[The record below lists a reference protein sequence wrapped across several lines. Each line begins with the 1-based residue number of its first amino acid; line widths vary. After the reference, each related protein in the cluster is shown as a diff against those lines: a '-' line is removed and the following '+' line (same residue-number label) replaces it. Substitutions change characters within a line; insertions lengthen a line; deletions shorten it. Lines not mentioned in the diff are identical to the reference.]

1 MFNILNL
8 DPLEFEKF
16 CMDFMEKKLNTKFKR
31 FGPGKDDGI
40 DLISL
45 DGKIICQCKRY
56 KDSLNLKTVCQ
67 NEYNKIKNTEFEKY
81 YLLTTAELGKKIV
94 ENIYEIFHEYM
105 DDYSYIIGKTDID
118 DFLSDTNN
126 IDVLKKNHKLWLS
139 SSIVLDLYLNRYSD
153 AISKVII
160 NDFENETKFFVETK
174 AYYNAVDIINSNGI
188 ILFVG
193 DPGIGKTI
201 TSKMLIRYLLANNKD
216 YKLTTVSN
224 NDLSKLI
231 ESVHQNDDPEII
243 FLDDFLG
250 QTSLSLD
257 DKLINDLKNLLKLTT
272 IFNNKKVIL
281 NSRITI
287 LNKAKHEKEEFE
299 KLLDEIGIKECL
311 IDVNDLSQ
319 LDRARILYNLMYHNG
334 VTKESFNTIKKDNNY
349 NLIINHKSF
358 NTRIIEM
365 CCKRSNRVA
374 SENFFNYIIES
385 LNNPKDIWKSE
396 FERIET
402 CDVVLMYQLYT
413 LGNNYIPVDC
423 LHKSVTNYLCNSNS
437 EVEKYSFED
446 SINRLSKSLI
456 GIAILGKKK
465 YISVLNPSINDYI
478 QNYLLDNL
486 AELKKIYDNALYI
499 EQIDKIVNI
508 LPSILEDKIEGF
520 EKLIAYNQYNSFMS
534 NQYLDKKK
542 KINFILKNKYFDKNL
557 INYISDLFNIDI
569 GGNYLIKM
577 AMDEKIREYY
587 NLEEK
592 LSNMDLVSKR
602 FCDADYDYIEELFD
616 YYSTQKIPLTI
627 IEESLEEIYVN
638 ALEQKLTI
646 IGEEYAKELINE
658 ASADEKFVGEI
669 EEIEVNSDFVYELR
683 TQVEDEIKSQSFEL
697 INLIKE
703 KGYEMEN
710 IKIDVDIIIDNI
722 CIEML
727 LDDDLTSF
735 LKDLAV
741 ENMEYDYSD
750 MGARDTITIDDIFNQ
765 EYDIIN

>member
-56 KDSLNLKTVCQ
+56 KDSSNLKTVCQ

-334 VTKESFNTIKKDNNY
+334 VTKKSFNTIKKDNNY

-374 SENFFNYIIES
+374 SENFLNYIIES

-478 QNYLLDNL
+478 QNYLLDNM

-542 KINFILKNKYFDKNL
+542 KINFILKNKYFDMLTMIYLLFYLMGGVSLGAAIYYFTYNCGNAGLFGKMISIFSVANVIGLIAAPMLVKKLKNIRIL
-557 INYISDLFNIDI
+557 NVGCFILNVIVRAI
-569 GGNYLIKM
+569 YLIFVM
-577 AMDEKIREYY
+577 QGNAPVVVWMYG
-587 NLEEK
+587 
-592 LSNMDLVSKR
+592 LVSLTCCTLGGTFNALVSEASEYTYLKTGKR
-602 FCDADYDYIEELFD
+602 MDGSMYSCTSFGMKVGNGLGSAISGWLLAASHYDATAAVQSASCTNMLSFMFAG
-616 YYSTQKIPLTI
+616 IPLI
-627 IEESLEEIYVN
+627 ITVIILILYYKLDVEKVN
-638 ALEQKLTI
+638 QKLR
-646 IGEEYAKELINE
+646 
-658 ASADEKFVGEI
+658 S
-669 EEIEVNSDFVYELR
+669 
-683 TQVEDEIKSQSFEL
+683 
-697 INLIKE
+697 
-703 KGYEMEN
+703 EN
-710 IKIDVDIIIDNI
+710 
-722 CIEML
+722 
-727 LDDDLTSF
+727 
-735 LKDLAV
+735 
-741 ENMEYDYSD
+741 
-750 MGARDTITIDDIFNQ
+750 
-765 EYDIIN
+765 

>member
-56 KDSLNLKTVCQ
+56 KDSSNLKTVCQ

-201 TSKMLIRYLLANNKD
+201 TSKMLIRYILANNKD

-334 VTKESFNTIKKDNNY
+334 VTKKSFNTIKKDNNY

-374 SENFFNYIIES
+374 SENFLNYIIES

-478 QNYLLDNL
+478 QNYLLDNM

-577 AMDEKIREYY
+577 AMDEEIREYY

-638 ALEQKLTI
+638 ALEQKLAI

-683 TQVEDEIKSQSFEL
+683 TQVEDEINSQSFEL

-722 CIEML
+722 CIERL

-741 ENMEYDYSD
+741 ENMEYDYLD

>member
-56 KDSLNLKTVCQ
+56 KDSSNLKTVCQ

-334 VTKESFNTIKKDNNY
+334 VTKKSFNTIKKDNNY

-374 SENFFNYIIES
+374 SENFLNYIIES

-478 QNYLLDNL
+478 QNYLLDNM

-577 AMDEKIREYY
+577 AMDEEIREYY

-638 ALEQKLTI
+638 ALEQKLAI

-669 EEIEVNSDFVYELR
+669 
-683 TQVEDEIKSQSFEL
+683 
-697 INLIKE
+697 
-703 KGYEMEN
+703 
-710 IKIDVDIIIDNI
+710 
-722 CIEML
+722 
-727 LDDDLTSF
+727 
-735 LKDLAV
+735 
-741 ENMEYDYSD
+741 
-750 MGARDTITIDDIFNQ
+750 
-765 EYDIIN
+765 

>member
-56 KDSLNLKTVCQ
+56 KDSSNLKTVCQ

-105 DDYSYIIGKTDID
+105 DDCSYIIGKTDID

-334 VTKESFNTIKKDNNY
+334 VTKKSFNTIKKDNNY

-478 QNYLLDNL
+478 QNYLLDNM

-577 AMDEKIREYY
+577 AMDEEIREYY

-638 ALEQKLTI
+638 ALEQKLAI

-683 TQVEDEIKSQSFEL
+683 TQVEDEINSQSFEL

-722 CIEML
+722 CIERL

-741 ENMEYDYSD
+741 ENMEYDYLD

>member
-334 VTKESFNTIKKDNNY
+334 VTKKSFNTIKKDNNY

-478 QNYLLDNL
+478 QNYLLDNM

-508 LPSILEDKIEGF
+508 LPSILEDKIKNF

-534 NQYLDKKK
+534 NKYLDKKK
-542 KINFILKNKYFDKNL
+542 KINFILKNKYFDKKI

-616 YYSTQKIPLTI
+616 YYLTQKIPLTI

-750 MGARDTITIDDIFNQ
+750 IGERDTITIDDIFNQ

>member
-31 FGPGKDDGI
+31 FVPGKDDGI

-56 KDSLNLKTVCQ
+56 KDSSNLKTVCQ

-334 VTKESFNTIKKDNNY
+334 VTKKSFNTIKKDNNY

-374 SENFFNYIIES
+374 SENFLNYIIES

-478 QNYLLDNL
+478 QNYLLDNM

-577 AMDEKIREYY
+577 AMDEEIREYY

-638 ALEQKLTI
+638 ALEQKLAI

-683 TQVEDEIKSQSFEL
+683 TQVEDEINSQSFEL

-722 CIEML
+722 CIERL

-741 ENMEYDYSD
+741 ENMEYDYLD

>member
-56 KDSLNLKTVCQ
+56 KDSSNLKTVCQ

-105 DDYSYIIGKTDID
+105 DDCSYIIGKTDID

-334 VTKESFNTIKKDNNY
+334 VTKKSFNTIKKDNNY

-478 QNYLLDNL
+478 QNYLLDNM

-577 AMDEKIREYY
+577 AMDEEIREYY

-602 FCDADYDYIEELFD
+602 FCDADYDYIEELLD

-638 ALEQKLTI
+638 ALEQKLAI

-683 TQVEDEIKSQSFEL
+683 TQVEDEINSQSFEL

-722 CIEML
+722 CIERL

-741 ENMEYDYSD
+741 ENMEYDYLD

>member
-56 KDSLNLKTVCQ
+56 KDSSNLKTVCQ

-105 DDYSYIIGKTDID
+105 DDCSYIIGKTDID

-319 LDRARILYNLMYHNG
+319 LDRARILYNLMYHNS
-334 VTKESFNTIKKDNNY
+334 VTKKSFNTIKKDNNY

-478 QNYLLDNL
+478 QNYLLDNM

-577 AMDEKIREYY
+577 AMDEEIREYY

-638 ALEQKLTI
+638 ALEQKLAI

-683 TQVEDEIKSQSFEL
+683 TQVEDEINSQSFEL

-722 CIEML
+722 CIERL

-741 ENMEYDYSD
+741 ENMEYDYLD

>member
-8 DPLEFEKF
+8 DPLEFEKV

-56 KDSLNLKTVCQ
+56 KDSSNLKTVCQ

-334 VTKESFNTIKKDNNY
+334 VTKKSFNTIKKDNNY

-374 SENFFNYIIES
+374 SENFLNYIIES

-478 QNYLLDNL
+478 QNYLLDNM

-577 AMDEKIREYY
+577 AMDEEIREYY

-638 ALEQKLTI
+638 ALEQKLAI

-683 TQVEDEIKSQSFEL
+683 TQVEDEINSQSFEL

-722 CIEML
+722 CIERL

-741 ENMEYDYSD
+741 ENMEYDYLD

>member
-56 KDSLNLKTVCQ
+56 KDSSNLKTVCQ

-105 DDYSYIIGKTDID
+105 DDCSYIIGKTDID

-334 VTKESFNTIKKDNNY
+334 VTKKSFNNIKKDNNY

-478 QNYLLDNL
+478 QNYLLDNM

-577 AMDEKIREYY
+577 AMDEEIREYY

-638 ALEQKLTI
+638 ALEQKLAI

-683 TQVEDEIKSQSFEL
+683 TQVEDEINSQSFEL

-722 CIEML
+722 CIERL

-741 ENMEYDYSD
+741 ENMEYDYLD

>member
-1 MFNILNL
+1 MEVMKMFNILNL

-56 KDSLNLKTVCQ
+56 KDSSNLKTVCQ

-257 DKLINDLKNLLKLTT
+257 DKLINDLKNLLM
-272 IFNNKKVIL
+272 
-281 NSRITI
+281 R
-287 LNKAKHEKEEFE
+287 
-299 KLLDEIGIKECL
+299 
-311 IDVNDLSQ
+311 
-319 LDRARILYNLMYHNG
+319 
-334 VTKESFNTIKKDNNY
+334 
-349 NLIINHKSF
+349 HK
-358 NTRIIEM
+358 
-365 CCKRSNRVA
+365 
-374 SENFFNYIIES
+374 
-385 LNNPKDIWKSE
+385 
-396 FERIET
+396 
-402 CDVVLMYQLYT
+402 
-413 LGNNYIPVDC
+413 
-423 LHKSVTNYLCNSNS
+423 
-437 EVEKYSFED
+437 
-446 SINRLSKSLI
+446 INR
-456 GIAILGKKK
+456 
-465 YISVLNPSINDYI
+465 
-478 QNYLLDNL
+478 
-486 AELKKIYDNALYI
+486 
-499 EQIDKIVNI
+499 
-508 LPSILEDKIEGF
+508 
-520 EKLIAYNQYNSFMS
+520 
-534 NQYLDKKK
+534 
-542 KINFILKNKYFDKNL
+542 
-557 INYISDLFNIDI
+557 
-569 GGNYLIKM
+569 
-577 AMDEKIREYY
+577 
-587 NLEEK
+587 
-592 LSNMDLVSKR
+592 
-602 FCDADYDYIEELFD
+602 
-616 YYSTQKIPLTI
+616 
-627 IEESLEEIYVN
+627 
-638 ALEQKLTI
+638 
-646 IGEEYAKELINE
+646 
-658 ASADEKFVGEI
+658 
-669 EEIEVNSDFVYELR
+669 
-683 TQVEDEIKSQSFEL
+683 
-697 INLIKE
+697 
-703 KGYEMEN
+703 
-710 IKIDVDIIIDNI
+710 
-722 CIEML
+722 
-727 LDDDLTSF
+727 
-735 LKDLAV
+735 
-741 ENMEYDYSD
+741 
-750 MGARDTITIDDIFNQ
+750 
-765 EYDIIN
+765 

>member
-56 KDSLNLKTVCQ
+56 KDSSNLKTVCQ

-319 LDRARILYNLMYHNG
+319 LDRARILYNLIYHNG
-334 VTKESFNTIKKDNNY
+334 VTKKSFNTIKKDNNY

-374 SENFFNYIIES
+374 SENFLNYIIES

-478 QNYLLDNL
+478 QNYLLDNM

-577 AMDEKIREYY
+577 AMDEEIREYY

-638 ALEQKLTI
+638 ALEQKLAI

-683 TQVEDEIKSQSFEL
+683 TQVEDEINSQSFEL

-722 CIEML
+722 CIERL

-741 ENMEYDYSD
+741 ENMEYDYLD

>member
-56 KDSLNLKTVCQ
+56 KDSSNLKTVCQ

-105 DDYSYIIGKTDID
+105 DDCSYIIGKTDID

-334 VTKESFNTIKKDNNY
+334 VTKKSFNTIKKDNNY

-478 QNYLLDNL
+478 QNYLLDNM

-577 AMDEKIREYY
+577 AMDEEIREYY

-638 ALEQKLTI
+638 ALEQKLAI

-683 TQVEDEIKSQSFEL
+683 TQVEDEINSQSFEL

-703 KGYEMEN
+703 KSYEMEN

-722 CIEML
+722 CIERL

-741 ENMEYDYSD
+741 ENMEYDYLD

>member
-56 KDSLNLKTVCQ
+56 KDSSNLKTVCQ

-287 LNKAKHEKEEFE
+287 LNKARHEKEEFE

-334 VTKESFNTIKKDNNY
+334 VTKKSFNTIKKDNNY

-365 CCKRSNRVA
+365 CCKRSNKVA

-478 QNYLLDNL
+478 QNYLLDNM

-508 LPSILEDKIEGF
+508 LPSILEDEIEGF
-520 EKLIAYNQYNSFMS
+520 EKLIAYNQYNSFIS

-577 AMDEKIREYY
+577 AMDEEIREYY

-638 ALEQKLTI
+638 ALEQKLAI

-683 TQVEDEIKSQSFEL
+683 TQVEDEINSQSFEL

-722 CIEML
+722 CIERL

-741 ENMEYDYSD
+741 ENMEYDYLD

>member
-334 VTKESFNTIKKDNNY
+334 VTKKSFNTIKKDNNY

-478 QNYLLDNL
+478 QNYLLDNM
-486 AELKKIYDNALYI
+486 AQLKKIYDNALYI

-627 IEESLEEIYVN
+627 IEESLEEIYVD

-658 ASADEKFVGEI
+658 ASADEKFHMEI

>member
-174 AYYNAVDIINSNGI
+174 AYYNAIDIINSNGI

-334 VTKESFNTIKKDNNY
+334 VIKKSFDTIKKDNNY

-423 LHKSVTNYLCNSNS
+423 LHKSVTNYLCNSNF

-478 QNYLLDNL
+478 QNYLLDNM

-508 LPSILEDKIEGF
+508 LPSILEDKIKNF

-542 KINFILKNKYFDKNL
+542 KINFILKNKYFDKKI

-616 YYSTQKIPLTI
+616 YYLTQKIPLTI

-710 IKIDVDIIIDNI
+710 IKIDVDKIIDNI

>member
-31 FGPGKDDGI
+31 FGLGKDDGI

-56 KDSLNLKTVCQ
+56 KDSSNLKTVCQ

-334 VTKESFNTIKKDNNY
+334 VTKKSFNTIKKDNNY

-374 SENFFNYIIES
+374 SENFLNYIIES

-478 QNYLLDNL
+478 QNYLLDNM

-577 AMDEKIREYY
+577 AMDEEIREYY

-638 ALEQKLTI
+638 ALEQKLAI

-683 TQVEDEIKSQSFEL
+683 TQVEDEINSQSFEL

-722 CIEML
+722 CIERL

-741 ENMEYDYSD
+741 ENMEYDYLD

>member
-56 KDSLNLKTVCQ
+56 KDSSNLKTVCQ

-257 DKLINDLKNLLKLTT
+257 DKLINDLKNLLKVTT

-334 VTKESFNTIKKDNNY
+334 VTKKSFNTIKKDNNY

-374 SENFFNYIIES
+374 SENFLNYIIES

-478 QNYLLDNL
+478 QNYLLDNM

-577 AMDEKIREYY
+577 AMDEEIREYY

-638 ALEQKLTI
+638 ALEQKLAI

-683 TQVEDEIKSQSFEL
+683 TQVEDEINSQSFEL

-722 CIEML
+722 CIERL

-741 ENMEYDYSD
+741 ENMEYDYLD